1 MRTNIKK
8 RFTTE
13 NTEITERKRIGE
25 PGNRRIRERVSFLT
39 VSLFHRFSLSVLL
52 PSVCSVISV
61 VMLLIFAAGLALGA
75 ETGSISGAVVD
86 ARTGEPVVGAAVRVE
101 GLSLGAAADTS
112 GRFVLTGV
120 PAGRH
125 RLRVERI
132 GYGRLFREVDV
143 AGGQEVR
150 VRLAASQEAVPAGEV
165 TVTGE
170 RERARDVEQAPTFAT
185 VIEAPAFQGRTTSLP
200 EVLAEVAGVQ
210 VQSLG
215 GLGSFSTI
223 SIRGSSAEQV
233 QVYLD
238 GVLLNTALG
247 GGVNL
252 SDIPASEVERVEVY
266 RGRAPL
272 WSGGEGMGGVVHIRT
287 WRTGARSEQR
297 GSVSWG
303 SFRTGQ
309 GSWTVSHRRGRVG
322 VLASAD
328 YSRSANDFR
337 FLDDNGTEYNPD
349 DDEPAHRVNND
360 FGSAQVLTKLS
371 YEGGQRLSVTLSN
384 SFYRKGQGLPNISN
398 NQSRHAR
405 FETLRD
411 FVEGAAEV
419 RGLAGGR
426 LTLRQTFSF
435 SHVAEVFRD
444 RFGEVGVGSQ
454 DNHNVTRTLVFRQAG
469 RMLIGRRHV
478 VSTFYEV
485 RGEGFRPSDRLAP
498 DSRFFR
504 SRRWTL
510 AGGGEDEG
518 FLLGERLRLV
528 SSVRAEA
535 TRSRFFD
542 ENPFLASAMAPRQAR
557 SDLTWSIQEGIH
569 ATLLPGLVFKGNVGR
584 YGRLP
589 SFYELFGDRGGIVG
603 NTDLRP
609 EQGVTWDAGLRA
621 EWRGEGPE
629 VSGEVVY
636 YDRRAEDL
644 IQFVQHSQGVS
655 RPANIGQARVRGA
668 EVTLQG
674 RPGKVLT
681 LSGNYTYQLALDRSN
696 VPHRRNKVLPN
707 RPKHEGQGTGEVR
720 VGPVRLTYNL
730 AFEGGSFLD
739 RANLRPV
746 RARVIH
752 NAGAGLTL
760 FRTVRLMW
768 EVKNLT
774 DDQVAD
780 VWGYPLPGRGYFL
793 GASGQF

>member
-1 MRTNIKK
+1 M
-8 RFTTE
+8 
-13 NTEITERKRIGE
+13 
-25 PGNRRIRERVSFLT
+25 S
-39 VSLFHRFSLSVLL
+39 
-52 PSVCSVISV
+52 
-61 VMLLIFAAGLALGA
+61 A
-75 ETGSISGAVVD
+75 ETGSVAGVVVD
-86 ARTGEPVVGAAVRVE
+86 ARTGAPVAGAAVRVE
-101 GLSLGAAADTS
+101 GLPLGAAADTS
-112 GRFVLTGV
+112 GQFVLRDV
-120 PAGRH
+120 PAGRQ

-132 GYGRLFREVDV
+132 GYVRLSVEVTV
-143 AGGQEVR
+143 MAGQEVR
-150 VRLAASQEAVPAGEV
+150 ARIVASPEAVPAGEV

-170 RERARDVEQAPTFAT
+170 RERARDVEQGPTFAT

-272 WSGGEGMGGVVHIRT
+272 WTGGEGMGGVVHIRT
-287 WRTGARSEQR
+287 WRTGERSEQR
-297 GSVSWG
+297 GSFSWG

-349 DDEPAHRVNND
+349 DDGPARRINND
-360 FGSAQVLTKLS
+360 FASAQLLTKMS
-371 YEGGQRLSVTLSN
+371 YEGGGRLSVTLSN
-384 SFYRKGQGLPNISN
+384 SLYRKGQGIPNISN

-411 FVEGAAEV
+411 FVEGVAEA
-419 RGLAGGR
+419 RGFAGGR
-426 LTLRQTFSF
+426 LTLRQTLSF
-435 SHVAEVFRD
+435 SHVAEAFRD

-454 DNHNVTRTLVFRQAG
+454 DNRNVTRTLAFRQAG
-469 RMLIGRRHV
+469 RMLAGRRHV
-478 VSTFYEV
+478 VSAFCEV
-485 RGEGFRPSDRLAP
+485 RREGFSPSDRLAP
-498 DSRFFR
+498 EARFFR

-510 AGGGEDEG
+510 TGGGEDEG
-518 FLLGERLRLV
+518 FLLGGRLRLV
-528 SSVRAEA
+528 SSIRAEV

-542 ENPFLASAMAPRQAR
+542 ENPFLASPVAPRQER
-557 SDLTWSIQEGIH
+557 SDVAWSIQEGVH
-569 ATLLPGLVFKGNVGR
+569 ATLLPGLILKGNAGR

-609 EQGVTWDAGLRA
+609 ERGVTWDIGLRA
-621 EWRGEGPE
+621 EWQGHGPARQAA
-629 VSGEVVY
+629 GEVVY

-655 RPANIGQARVRGA
+655 RPANIGRARVRGT
-668 EVTLQG
+668 EITLRG
-674 RPGKVLT
+674 EIGGVLT
-681 LSGNYTYQLALDRSN
+681 LSGNYTYQLALDRSDI
-696 VPHRRNKVLPN
+696 PYRRNRVLPN

-720 VGPVRLTYNL
+720 VGRFKLTYEL

-746 RARVIH
+746 RARGIH

-760 FRTVRLMW
+760 FRSVRLTW

-774 DDQVAD
+774 DEQVAD
-780 VWGYPLPGRGYFL
+780 VWGYPLPGRGYFV